1 MTALVPVLPGAPAAP
16 GAVLLWSG
24 WAWTGSFTALDLLAA
39 ATGAF
44 SGAVLVRHPGHFR
57 GFTVVGVLLLAAVAG
72 VGGGVVRDVLVDHV
86 PSALTN
92 PAYLTV
98 AVAGGVV
105 GYLVGGRRGT
115 RARTTLFRFAASF
128 SLPFYAIVG
137 AQKGVEVGLPAFGV
151 LALATVAPTAGRWI
165 VDVSAGVP
173 PAHFVRG
180 GWFVPTALL
189 TGLVWMLC
197 DLAGLDPWLCAAV
210 AFVVGYGARS
220 LATARSWMEPIATAL
235 PDEGDDGVT
244 VARSGVAGARSARS
258 GDRATARVRWRRR
271 GPG

>member
-1 MTALVPVLPGAPAAP
+1 MTALVSVLTGTSAPPGT
-16 GAVLLWSG
+16 VLLWSG
-24 WAWTGSFTALDLLAA
+24 WEWAGSFTALDLLAA

-57 GFTVVGVLLLAAVAG
+57 GFTVLGVLLLAAVAG
-72 VGGGVVRDVLVDHV
+72 VGGGVVRDVLVDQV

-105 GYLVGGRRGT
+105 GYLVGTQRGT
-115 RARTTLFRFAASF
+115 RARATLFRFAASF

-197 DLAGLDPWLCAAV
+197 DLTGLDPWLCAAV
-210 AFVVGYGARS
+210 AFVIGYGARS
-220 LATARSWMEPIATAL
+220 LATARSWTEPIATAL
-235 PDEGDDGVT
+235 PDDEGGDPPPAG
-244 VARSGVAGARSARS
+244 SGPSP
-258 GDRATARVRWRRR
+258 R
-271 GPG
+271 GTTG

>member
-1 MTALVPVLPGAPAAP
+1 MTALVPVPVHAPAAP
-16 GAVLLWSG
+16 SMSFLWGG
-24 WAWTGSFTALDLLAA
+24 WEWTGSFTTLDLLAA

-44 SGAVLVRHPGHFR
+44 SGAVLVRHPRHFR
-57 GFTVVGVLLLAAVAG
+57 DFTVVGVLLLAAVAG
-72 VGGGVVRDVLVDHV
+72 VGGGIVRDVLVDRL

-98 AVAGGVV
+98 AVVGGVI
-105 GYLVGGRRGT
+105 GFWSGGRHSSSVRT
-115 RARTTLFRFAASF
+115 RLFVFATSF
-128 SLPFYAIVG
+128 SLPLYAIVG

-151 LALATVAPTAGRWI
+151 LALAMIAPTAGRWC

-197 DLAGLDPWLCAAV
+197 ALAGLDTWLCAAV

-220 LATARSWMEPIATAL
+220 LATARSWEEPIASEL
-235 PDEGDDGVT
+235 PE
-244 VARSGVAGARSARS
+244 
-258 GDRATARVRWRRR
+258 
-271 GPG
+271 